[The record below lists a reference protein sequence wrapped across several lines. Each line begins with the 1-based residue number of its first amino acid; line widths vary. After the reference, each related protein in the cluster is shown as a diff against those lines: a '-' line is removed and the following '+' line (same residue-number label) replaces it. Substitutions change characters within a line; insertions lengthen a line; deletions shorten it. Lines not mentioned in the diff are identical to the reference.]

1 MKKFKLRKLLRS
13 IVDGFNGLI
22 GKVVG
27 FFKRDKKVN
36 DELAV
41 DIDNEEFDFSDEEFD
56 FDVEE
61 PSFKEKAFTVLKGV
75 VELAAIIY
83 LWKFVAFRFIF
94 KALVAI
100 TVFVGFASYIAG
112 LAFMKK
118 MFNAVEE

>member
-1 MKKFKLRKLLRS
+1 MKKLRRLFKS
-13 IVDGFNGLI
+13 VCDFFNGLV
-22 GKVVG
+22 GKVFG
-27 FFKRDKKVN
+27 KKAN
-36 DELAV
+36 NELAV